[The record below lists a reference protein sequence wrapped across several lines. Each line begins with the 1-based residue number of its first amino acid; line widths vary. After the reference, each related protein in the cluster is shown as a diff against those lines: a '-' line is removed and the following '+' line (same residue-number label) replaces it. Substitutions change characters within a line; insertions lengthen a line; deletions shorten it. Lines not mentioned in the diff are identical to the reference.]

1 MKLFKLFRYQLII
14 CSVVLLLAA
23 CHEEPAPAPV
33 LPVNRT
39 VLVYMVAS
47 NNLGTGRFDEADLAE
62 MQQAAKAGD
71 ITDGRLLVY
80 HVPPSGDPVL
90 KEVTASGIDTLA
102 MYDSETSSVS
112 SVRMRA
118 VFDDMRRVAPADEY
132 GLVLWSHASGWLQ
145 DGIDDELDNAGEM
158 VAPLAFGF
166 DKGQKMNLTTL
177 ARTLQGQNFGF
188 VYFDC
193 CYMGSVEVAYEL
205 RHATPLI
212 VGSPSE
218 LPSNGMPYNRNIRCF
233 FAPEADLLTAA
244 RNTFELYDGEFGANR
259 TCTMS
264 VINTAALDG
273 LAAVVRDIYSG
284 ASDPWPAG
292 YEPQRYMTESRCYHF
307 DLGHYVEA
315 LGSDDALLAEFR
327 RFMDEAVLYE
337 AATPFLWNR
346 LAVESHCGL
355 TTYIFENEA
364 QSRIKGYDTTSW
376 FSDVAS
382 ELLTD

>member
-1 MKLFKLFRYQLII
+1 M
-14 CSVVLLLAA
+14 LLAA
-23 CHEEPAPAPV
+23 CHEEPASAPV

-47 NNLGTGRFDEADLAE
+47 NNLGTGRFDESDLAE

-177 ARTLQGQNFGF
+177 ARTLQGQNFGS

-205 RHATPLI
+205 RRATPLI

-244 RNTFELYDGEFGANR
+244 RNTFELYDGEFGVNR

-346 LAVESHCGL
+346 LAIESHCGL